1 MAEQITADKIT
12 KLKYR
17 IWAICGLPILVVAFV
32 AELAII
38 GGLIYAFS
46 KVIGTTDLSN
56 DYRCNIFGGA
66 VMLGF
71 IAVFVWLAMRFYRHI
86 MKFAKPFQT
95 EASIYFWLGSFL
107 LGWANLNFLIQT
119 LAPRLK

>member
-1 MAEQITADKIT
+1 MAEQITADKVT

-17 IWAICGLPILVVAFV
+17 IWALCGLPILALLFVV
-32 AELAII
+32 ELMIV

-56 DYRCNIFGGA
+56 DYRCNIFGGVLIIGIVA
-66 VMLGF
+66 TL
-71 IAVFVWLAMRFYRHI
+71 IWLAMRFYRHI

-95 EASIYFWLGSFL
+95 EATVYFWLGSFL
-107 LGWANLNFLIQT
+107 LGWANLNILIQT
-119 LAPRLK
+119 LAPRL